1 MFIKQAPIYPRD
13 RLKKLDRL
21 RKTDEI
27 KFIKQVPI
35 YPRDR
40 LRTKADGEE
49 LKFRETGSCTF
60 ERLVKKKKKSG
71 TC

>member
-1 MFIKQAPIYPRD
+1 MFIKQASIYPRD
-13 RLKKLDRL
+13 MLKKLDRS

-40 LRTKADGEE
+40 LR
-49 LKFRETGSCTF
+49 R
-60 ERLVKKKKKSG
+60 KS
-71 TC
+71 